1 MKLTILAAFL
11 LLGSGLGAL
20 SSPLTLSLS
29 SEATGA
35 LTEFALKDLDAL
47 TQSEIKTS
55 TPWTEEP
62 YTFSGPRLS
71 AVIAQAGVSSF
82 SSITLRALNDYSV
95 TLRAQD
101 VAAFE
106 PIVSTR
112 MNGAPMAVED
122 KGPYWL
128 IFDLDN
134 TPQSHQIQTTS
145 WMIWQ
150 LIEVRVR

>member
-1 MKLTILAAFL
+1 MKQILMAAFL
-11 LLGSGLGAL
+11 LIGSGLGAL
-20 SSPLTLSLS
+20 SSPFTLSLS
-29 SEATGA
+29 SQTTGA
-35 LTEFALKDLDAL
+35 LTEFALGDLDAL
-47 TQSEIKTS
+47 PQSVITTS
-55 TPWTEEP
+55 TPWTAEP
-62 YTFSGPRLS
+62 YAFSGPRLS
-71 AVIAQAGVSSF
+71 AVIAQAGIGSF

-95 TLRAQD
+95 TLTAQY
-101 VAAFE
+101 VAEFE

-134 TPQSHQIQTTS
+134 TPLSQKLQTTS

-150 LIEVRVR
+150 LTEVRIR